1 MDRDVQTEKVN
12 EGIILA
18 ESKEMGKVPRIVL
31 GRVNSRNL
39 TLPIN
44 ITEYTT
50 GNIREFRDA

>member
-39 TLPIN
+39 ALAIN

-50 GNIREFRDA
+50 SNIREFRDA